1 MLGVSLSM
9 RCNRL
14 FCKRSNP
21 LPPATRLEEGS
32 QIRRCANLRRALS
45 TGLESLLS
53 HTFGAYQSLRPLA
66 VEADLDKYYD
76 IYEIT
81 RIDREDTELNVRTEV
96 VESEEMESLKYF
108 KTGLARLHVTRKLF
122 LCGLLALEADGGKTD
137 FARWPAAVETM
148 KTLSSE
154 TSAIVATIDTILQ
167 EDGEQ
172 SLYSSGL

>member
-1 MLGVSLSM
+1 MS
-9 RCNRL
+9 CNRL

-21 LPPATRLEEGS
+21 LPPVTRLEEHG
-32 QIRRCANLRRALS
+32 QVRRCANLRRALS
-45 TGLESLLS
+45 KGLESLLS

-81 RIDREDTELNVRTEV
+81 RIDRENAELNTRTED
-96 VESEEMESLKYF
+96 VESEETESLKYF
-108 KTGLARLHVTRKLF
+108 KTGLAKLHVTRKLF

-137 FARWPAAVETM
+137 FARWPAAVEMM
-148 KTLSSE
+148 KTLSLE
-154 TSAIVATIDTILQ
+154 TSAMVATVDQILQ

-172 SLYSSGL
+172 SLYTSGL